1 MHRQT
6 GSLLSLSLLYPFSP
20 LSRSLALS
28 LPPSLQGREDPL
40 VKWAR
45 MRCVGEREEEMCTG
59 KRGGDAMTTGNNG
72 ERERGKFPWKFIVAK
87 VTELSHLT
95 RIQES
100 T

>member
-1 MHRQT
+1 
-6 GSLLSLSLLYPFSP
+6 
-20 LSRSLALS
+20 
-28 LPPSLQGREDPL
+28 
-40 VKWAR
+40 
-45 MRCVGEREEEMCTG
+45 MCTG

-95 RIQES
+95 RIKES